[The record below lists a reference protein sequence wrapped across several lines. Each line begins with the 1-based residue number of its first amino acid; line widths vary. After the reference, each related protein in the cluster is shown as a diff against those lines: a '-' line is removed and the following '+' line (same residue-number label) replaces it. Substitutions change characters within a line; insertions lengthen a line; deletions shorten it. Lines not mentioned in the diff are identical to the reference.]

1 MHSIQWPTGRIRYQF
16 LALIPLLGM
25 IALIFA
31 WHGRSLAAITAD
43 CTNGNFSGTY
53 QDEDVTLS
61 GDLYVTSNVTVRNNV
76 TVTLEAGT
84 NVTMCGAYRLRVEGG
99 GNLVAVGTQ
108 ALPITFEAN
117 DPDVHWDAIQFLG
130 EANHSVLR
138 HVVLNLGGGS
148 DPSAAKGSVEF
159 LNLAANP
166 LPSPTL
172 DHVTINDSGAYGL
185 YLQVNSDDATPP
197 SITNVTVNNSAN
209 AAVLANAQAL
219 GGFGSGNTYTSN
231 MPNTIQ
237 VIAGGASRLF
247 RSQTWRNQGVPTEM
261 LGQATVAS
269 AAGGDPF
276 PTLTVEPGV
285 TFLMHPNAELNIGTS
300 LGRGASLVAEGTAG
314 APITF
319 TRLNES
325 SAPWRRLHLQLYP
338 EAQAHLQ
345 HVAFSYGG
353 SVGPAMIEQLGEGTL
368 ILDHVTASQSLSAGL
383 HARGSVSVN
392 DSAFEFNQ
400 TGLEFWFTADAVVR
414 NSAIRNNVEGGLHSL
429 DSGANFNRNC
439 IDAIGNFWGSPSG
452 PADSHDQADACGNA
466 RTNTGA
472 GDSVSGGVLYEPWLP
487 GDGPLLDRGT
497 IQPDQFYV
505 IADGVDSTAVI
516 IRLRDAQGNPLSGKQ
531 VQLNSTV
538 GTVAQPAQP
547 TDANGVTT
555 AVISSTTPGF
565 AYLSASNLTDGTPIA
580 GLGGVTF
587 WQGAGDAGGLISA
600 SGSPFASPQ
609 LIISGKPFQV
619 GNPVGMRVPMQ
630 NSNPYPLDV
639 QVIYGVSNLG
649 IGAGFTPVYTAT
661 ATLQPGERWDAQ
673 GVWLPTSTGHRCI
686 QATIIP
692 GDAPEALMQPLF
704 HNTMTRQQNT
714 NQDPCNPNTL
724 DPGKVLPDT
733 PRGGLITVARTFYRL
748 YHLAKKSN
756 ECIQQT
762 LGGSSLASLNI
773 ENERDYEVI
782 VTPPVYTPP
791 PISAGGDLTPEQ
803 ANALNNLAQFTTH
816 LLSLNQAIGATAQR
830 LNWAAQAGEM
840 HYVDLQ
846 YLAYRDFANQY
857 AAKLDLL
864 ANQIDALLA
873 VLDGADEAYYLA
885 EDFQTTRDKLATAG
899 FDAVERSYYQ
909 QAGLPEGLI
918 SQLEQD
924 LVASFDSQ
932 APQSIGFG
940 AALAGI
946 QADSR
951 TLANRLRAQYPA
963 PTIGQQQGL
972 QIAGQQGSLQTATVF
987 VPPQVFSF
995 EVGHPFAGQQTV
1007 DLVVRPVS
1015 LPLGWTYALNQQNVT
1030 VNEGETVDVTLTLY
1044 PGNELLEGDLV
1055 QVTVEGY
1062 LNGELIGGVL
1072 MEYLTPH
1079 LTPRSLF
1086 HDIYLPV
1093 VMR

>member
-1 MHSIQWPTGRIRYQF
+1 M
-16 LALIPLLGM
+16 
-25 IALIFA
+25 
-31 WHGRSLAAITAD
+31 
-43 CTNGNFSGTY
+43 
-53 QDEDVTLS
+53 
-61 GDLYVTSNVTVRNNV
+61 
-76 TVTLEAGT
+76 
-84 NVTMCGAYRLRVEGG
+84 
-99 GNLVAVGTQ
+99 
-108 ALPITFEAN
+108 
-117 DPDVHWDAIQFLG
+117 
-130 EANHSVLR
+130 
-138 HVVLNLGGGS
+138 
-148 DPSAAKGSVEF
+148 EF

-172 DHVTINDSGAYGL
+172 DHVIINDSGAYGL
-185 YLQVNSDDATPP
+185 YLQVHSDDATPP
-197 SITNVTVNNSAN
+197 SISNLTINNSAS

-247 RSQTWRNQGVPTEM
+247 RSQTWRNQGVPFEM

-300 LGRGASLVAEGTAG
+300 LGRGASLMAEGTAG

-338 EAQAHLQ
+338 DAQARLQ

-353 SVGPAMIEQLGEGTL
+353 SIGPAMIEQLGEGTL

-439 IDAIGNFWGSPSG
+439 IDAIGNFWGSADG
-452 PADSHDQADACGNA
+452 PADSHNQADACGNA
-466 RTNTGA
+466 RTNAGA

-487 GDGPLLDRGT
+487 GDSPLLDRGT
-497 IQPDQFYV
+497 IQPDEFYV
-505 IADGVDSTAVI
+505 IADGVDSTAVK
-516 IRLRDAQGNPLSGKQ
+516 IRLRDAQGIPLAGKQ
-531 VQLNSTV
+531 VQLNATV
-538 GTVAQPAQP
+538 GTVAQPTQP
-547 TDANGVTT
+547 TDADGVAT

-565 AYLSASNLTDGTPIA
+565 AYLSASNLTDGAPIA

-600 SGSPFASPQ
+600 GGAPFASPQ

-661 ATLQPGERWDAQ
+661 ATLQPGESWDAQ

-692 GDAPEALMQPLF
+692 GDAPASSLHPLF

-714 NQDPCNPNTL
+714 NQDPCNPKNLNTDDL
-724 DPGKVLPDT
+724 FPKNA
-733 PRGGLITVARTFYRL
+733 RGGLFTVARTFYKL
-748 YHLAKKSN
+748 YNLSKKAN
-756 ECIQQT
+756 ECLHQM
-762 LGGSSLASLNI
+762 LGPGAGGQAVLN
-773 ENERDYEVI
+773 NGERDYQQV
-782 VTPPVYTPP
+782 VTPPTFTPP
-791 PISAGGDLTPEQ
+791 PIVAGGDLTPEQ
-803 ANALNNLAQFTTH
+803 ANALNNLAQSTAD

-846 YLAYRDFANQY
+846 YQAYRDFTNQY
-857 AAKLDLL
+857 AAKLDLF
-864 ANQIDALLA
+864 ADQIGALLS
-873 VLDGADEAYYLA
+873 VLVGVDDAYYLA
-885 EDFQTTRDKLATAG
+885 EDFQSTRDELASTG
-899 FDAVERSYYQ
+899 FDAEERSYYQ
-909 QAGLPEGLI
+909 QAGLSDELI
-918 SQLEQD
+918 AQLEQD
-924 LVASFDSQ
+924 LVAGFDNQ

-940 AALAGI
+940 AALASI

-972 QIAGQQGSLQTATVF
+972 QIAVQQGSLQTATVF

-995 EVGHPFAGQQTV
+995 EVGHPFVGQQTV

-1015 LPLGWTYALNQQNVT
+1015 LPLGWTYALNRQNVT
-1030 VNEGETVDVTLTLY
+1030 VDEGETIEVALTLY
-1044 PGNELLEGDLV
+1044 PGNDLLEGDLV

-1062 LNGELIGGVL
+1062 VDGELIGGVL

-1086 HDIYLPV
+1086 HDLYLPV
-1093 VMR
+1093 LLR